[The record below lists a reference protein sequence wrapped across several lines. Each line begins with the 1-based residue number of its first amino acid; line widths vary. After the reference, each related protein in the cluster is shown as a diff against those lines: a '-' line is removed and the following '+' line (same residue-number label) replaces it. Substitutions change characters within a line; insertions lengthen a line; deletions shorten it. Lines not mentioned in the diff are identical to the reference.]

1 MSHWEHRPEPAW
13 LDFRFN
19 QPYEKG
25 LIRLK
30 EEVLAKT
37 DFDPAVLWQWGTMQ
51 AMAVIRILKDCEAR
65 WGADGQQV
73 VAEALRQTGL
83 DIGRQVLK
91 NATRP
96 ESMSEAEFISFF
108 ATVINRIVYASLEA
122 PRIESPDHVSFDILW
137 CPHQDH
143 YRAFD
148 CRVQR
153 YLVRGM
159 LEALEETGLTKGFQI
174 RFDCTIPAG
183 AETCHFTLWRGST
196 DEKKA
201 WEEYTRQLEEK
212 ALAKSTKPM
221 KMTKIQKLG
230 SRMVFDDNH

>member
-1 MSHWEHRPEPAW
+1 MSHWQHRPEADW
-13 LDFRFN
+13 KEFRFN

-25 LIRLK
+25 LNRLK

-51 AMAVIRILKDCEAR
+51 AMAVIRILKACEAR

-91 NATRP
+91 NSARP

-108 ATVINRIVYASLEA
+108 ATVINRVVYASLEA
-122 PRIESPDHVSFDILW
+122 PQIDSADQVSFDILW

-153 YLVRGM
+153 YLVQGM
-159 LEALEETGLTKGFQI
+159 LEALEETGLVRGFQL

-183 AETCHFTLWRGST
+183 AKTCHFTIWRGS
-196 DEKKA
+196 EEEEKA
-201 WEEYTRQLEEK
+201 WTEYTRQLEAQ
-212 ALAKSTKPM
+212 ALRRASGDK
-221 KMTKIQKLG
+221 Q
-230 SRMVFDDNH
+230 